1 MTVIGPAEMH
11 RHHGCSKAR
20 SGRPADVFW
29 LGTCGW
35 EYPHWRNGL
44 YPAGLPRRDW
54 LARYATNFATVE
66 VDTTF
71 YGLPRPSTVA
81 HWAAI
86 TPPDFRMAIKAS
98 RYLTHIRRLRD
109 TEALYR
115 LAHALAPLEQRRGPL
130 LMQLPASARVDLDG
144 LRHGLEIADELRWP
158 VVLEARNVGWNT
170 PACASLLH
178 KHNATMCW
186 TDWWGRI
193 SAPRPTARWGY
204 VRLHAGRA
212 HPTGAYGTQAL
223 TSWAQRLIERFPD
236 DHDVYIMFNND
247 AHGAAPHN
255 AAELAQILRHL
266 GALVAHTPSRAPAL
280 TALS

>member
-1 MTVIGPAEMH
+1 MH
-11 RHHGCSKAR
+11 RHHGCSTAR

-44 YPAGLPRRDW
+44 YPDGLPRRNW
-54 LARYATNFATVE
+54 LAHYADSFATVE

-81 HWAAI
+81 HWAAT

-109 TEALYR
+109 TEALHR
-115 LAHALAPLEQRRGPL
+115 LAHAVAPLSTRRGPL
-130 LMQLPASARVDLDG
+130 LLQLPATAAPDLDG
-144 LRHGLEIADELRWP
+144 LRHVLTIADELKWP
-158 VVLEARNVGWNT
+158 VVLEARNAGWNT
-170 PACASLLH
+170 PACATLLRI
-178 KHNATMCW
+178 HNATMCW

-193 SAPRPTARWGY
+193 HAPQQTADWGY

-212 HPTGAYGTQAL
+212 HPTGAYGIRAL
-223 TSWAQRLIERFPD
+223 ESWAHRLITTFAD
-236 DHDVYIMFNND
+236 DHDVYVMFNND

-255 AAELAQILRHL
+255 AAELAQELRNL
-266 GALVAHTPSRAPAL
+266 GASVAHTPRRVPTL
-280 TALS
+280 TASAYAG